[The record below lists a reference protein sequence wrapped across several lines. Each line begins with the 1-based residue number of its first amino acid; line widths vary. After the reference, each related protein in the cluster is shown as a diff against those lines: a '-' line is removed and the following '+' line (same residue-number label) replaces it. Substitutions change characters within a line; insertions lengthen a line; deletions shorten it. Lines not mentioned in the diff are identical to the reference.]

1 MGPIYGII
9 KLTWKAA
16 FRYRLF
22 LVAAALLIGAVVL
35 LPMLIKDDGTAR
47 GFTQILLTYTLSA
60 ITLLLGFATL
70 WLSCGVL
77 ASDIEGCQLQM
88 VAVKP
93 IPRWQIW
100 LGKWLGVVTLDAAL
114 LGLAG
119 GAVYG
124 LLMYRAGQLP
134 ENQQDVLRREVF
146 VARGSLTEPVPDLQ
160 PVIDAEL
167 ASRVGAVNT
176 NDMDFQF
183 VRQQLEAAIKANY
196 QIVRPGYVRN
206 WSIPVGL
213 AGNVIGNEPIFLRFR
228 FYGTDTNALA
238 EQLCEWRVGTEA
250 KNVKS
255 FQKRV
260 AANTFHEERVDL
272 RSLGPDTT
280 INDLLDEDGNLS
292 VQFTNRDESAV
303 VFPLEDG
310 LEVLYRE
317 GSFGLNYIRGLLII
331 LFWLSLLAA
340 LGLAAASYMSFPVA
354 CFVTLGMLLVALSS
368 GTIAMT
374 VAEGSIMGW
383 NRATGQP
390 ISRTFDLVLMPVF
403 RLILW
408 LVTIVQGFSP
418 VENLSSG
425 RSITW
430 WTLLRAFTQ
439 IVVILGGLFA
449 AAGMILLNRRELA
462 TAPSNQ

>member
-1 MGPIYGII
+1 MGPLLGII

-22 LVAAALLIGAVVL
+22 LVAAALLIGSVVL
-35 LPMLIKDDGTAR
+35 LPTLIKDDGTAR

-100 LGKWLGVVTLDAAL
+100 LGKWLGVITLDASL
-114 LGLAG
+114 LLLAG

-134 ENQQDVLRREVF
+134 EKQQDVLQREVF
-146 VARGSLTEPVPDLQ
+146 VARGSLKEPMPDLQ
-160 PVIDAEL
+160 PVIDAVI
-167 ASRVGAVNT
+167 AQKVGTMNT
-176 NDMDFQF
+176 NDMDFGF
-183 VRQQLEAAIKANY
+183 VRQQLEASVRAQY
-196 QIVRPGYVRN
+196 QVVAPGFVRS
-206 WSIPVGL
+206 WTIPVGL
-213 AGNVIGNEPIFLRFR
+213 AGNMIGSEPIFLRFR
-228 FYGTDTNALA
+228 FYGTDTNVLS
-238 EQLCEWRVGTEA
+238 EQLCEWRVGSDE
-250 KNVKS
+250 KNIKS
-255 FQKRV
+255 YQKPV
-260 AANTFHEERVDL
+260 AANAFHEERVDIT
-272 RSLGPDTT
+272 SLGADTT
-280 INDLLDEDGNLS
+280 INDLLDKDGNLV
-292 VQFTNRDESAV
+292 VQFTNRGESVV

-310 LEVLYRE
+310 LEILYRD

-331 LFWLSLLAA
+331 LFWLALLAA

-354 CFVTLGMLLVALSS
+354 CFFTLGMLLVALSS

-374 VAEGSIMGW
+374 VAEGSVIGW
-383 NRATGQP
+383 DRSGQP
-390 ISRTFDLVLMPVF
+390 IARVVDVVLLPLFKV
-403 RLILW
+403 LLW
-408 LVTIVQGFSP
+408 LVTLVGGFSP
-418 VENLSSG
+418 VDSLSTG

-430 WTLLRAFTQ
+430 WTLLRAFGQ
-439 IVVILGGLFA
+439 IVIILGGLIA
-449 AAGMILLNRRELA
+449 AAGMSLLHRRELA
-462 TAPSNQ
+462 TAQSNQ